1 MGLCLSQ
8 SLQGTC
14 SSLPNPTTPCTLP
27 SSLHL
32 WNPYRGGRGEE
43 YFLTGALRDHLYRL
57 DSWQVLELE
66 VGLARPRRR
75 GMVGSGEI
83 SKYISGSA

>member
-1 MGLCLSQ
+1 MSLSKSPGHLLLPTQ
-8 SLQGTC
+8 PHYSMYPSFLPPSLEPLQG
-14 SSLPNPTTPCTLP
+14 
-27 SSLHL
+27 
-32 WNPYRGGRGEE
+32 RGGEE

>member
-1 MGLCLSQ
+1 MSLSK
-8 SLQGTC
+8 SPGH
-14 SSLPNPTTPCTLP
+14 LPNPTTPCTLP
-27 SSLHL
+27 PSISGTLT
-32 WNPYRGGRGEE
+32 GEGGEE

>member
-8 SLQGTC
+8 SLQGTR
-14 SSLPNPTTPCTLP
+14 SSLPNPTTPCTLLPP
-27 SSLHL
+27 SLESL
-32 WNPYRGGRGEE
+32 RGCVGGEQH
-43 YFLTGALRDHLYRL
+43 FLIGAPRDHLYRL

-83 SKYISGSA
+83 SKYIFGSA